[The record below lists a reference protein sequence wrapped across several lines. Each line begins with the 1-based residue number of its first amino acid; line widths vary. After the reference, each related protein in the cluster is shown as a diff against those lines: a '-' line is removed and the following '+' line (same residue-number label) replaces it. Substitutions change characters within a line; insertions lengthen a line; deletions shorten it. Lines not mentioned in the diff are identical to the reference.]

1 MGACASAALYAIS
14 VLVRLEKS
22 WKAAIQRLP
31 SSIMLRKRFCPPTLV
46 QRSTGSW
53 KMATSDR
60 SARRSRNVLFPEAM
74 LPSTAIIKGREVLDK
89 IVEFFDI
96 EMLEVL
102 VDEEMAVRTQDHK
115 SERSMMIAVTP
126 TGGPGSSQPSPRP
139 PTPPASQCQR

>member
-1 MGACASAALYAIS
+1 MGVRASAALYAIS
-14 VLVRLEKS
+14 ALVRLEKS

-31 SSIMLRKRFCPPTLV
+31 FSIMLRKRFCPPTLV
-46 QRSTGSW
+46 QRSTGSG
-53 KMATSDR
+53 KMATCDR

-96 EMLEVL
+96 EMLEMLEVL
-102 VDEEMAVRTQDHK
+102 VDEEMAVRSQDHK

-126 TGGPGSSQPSPRP
+126 S
-139 PTPPASQCQR
+139 

>member
-14 VLVRLEKS
+14 ALVRLEKS

-46 QRSTGSW
+46 QRSTGSG
-53 KMATSDR
+53 KTATSDR

-74 LPSTAIIKGREVLDK
+74 LPSTAIIKGREVVEVVDK

-96 EMLEVL
+96 DKVGVLEAL
-102 VDEEMAVRTQDHK
+102 VDEEMAVRSQDHN
-115 SERSMMIAVTP
+115 SERSMIVMMAV
-126 TGGPGSSQPSPRP
+126 
-139 PTPPASQCQR
+139 

>member
-1 MGACASAALYAIS
+1 MGARASAALYAIS

-46 QRSTGSW
+46 QRSTGSG

-60 SARRSRNVLFPEAM
+60 SARRPRNVLFPEAM
-74 LPSTAIIKGREVLDK
+74 LPSTAIIKGREM
-89 IVEFFDI
+89 VEFFDI

-102 VDEEMAVRTQDHK
+102 VDEEMAVRNQDHK
-115 SERSMMIAVTP
+115 SERSMVFA
-126 TGGPGSSQPSPRP
+126 
-139 PTPPASQCQR
+139 

>member
-14 VLVRLEKS
+14 ALVRLEKS
-22 WKAAIQRLP
+22 WKAAIQRWP

-46 QRSTGSW
+46 QRSTGSG

-60 SARRSRNVLFPEAM
+60 SARRLRNVLFPEAM
-74 LPSTAIIKGREVLDK
+74 LPSTTIIKGREVAVVVDK

-102 VDEEMAVRTQDHK
+102 VVLVDEEMAARSQDHK
-115 SERSMMIAVTP
+115 SERSMILMVAVTP
-126 TGGPGSSQPSPRP
+126 STRSEDWPH
-139 PTPPASQCQR
+139 